1 MENPKNKEELP
12 RTPAVPQRKTPVKE
26 LTLRSGDFL
35 HQTEPLEP
43 VKQCFAYCCIPSV
56 ESELGHGMHSI
67 NIVSR
72 HCGFFFFFKTMTE
85 DKTSVQKRSVFGDQ
99 NDIGIFIYKLT
110 QWDFSACH

>member
-72 HCGFFFFFKTMTE
+72 HCGFFFFF
-85 DKTSVQKRSVFGDQ
+85 
-99 NDIGIFIYKLT
+99 
-110 QWDFSACH
+110 